1 MDEAEY
7 TSCKVRVSEVDDG
20 FELYEEM
27 RIADFKE
34 IIGLDQH
41 PWTAVRES
49 FTASQKKFS
58 LIDREGKLIA
68 MFGVAATHVPTV
80 GCVWMLGTD
89 RIRFVKRDFIR
100 NSKAWVNEL
109 MGDYRCLVNLVSSS
123 NKISMRWLKWLG
135 ADFLREKPKGYLE
148 FMIPKI

>member
-1 MDEAEY
+1 MHEAEY
-7 TSCKVRVSEVDDG
+7 PTCSGRPAKLDDV

-27 RIADFKE
+27 RIDDFKE
-34 IIGLDQH
+34 ILGLDQH
-41 PWTAVRES
+41 PWTALQES
-49 FTASQKKFS
+49 FTYSQKKFS
-58 LIDREGKLIA
+58 LMDKNNQLIA

-100 NSKAWVNEL
+100 NSKAWVDEL